1 MAELTAVAFLH
12 RERGIK
18 GEITAESLT
27 SHPERFAELKRVFLT
42 KAGCETKELDVERV
56 WDFRGSPV
64 FKFRGVDTMTDAEML
79 RGYEVAIPDSERVAL
94 EPGEFFLSDMVGC
107 RLTDRAGLLI
117 GTVAGFFENGP
128 QVVLEV
134 EAAADVPMIMVPFV
148 KAFFPEIDVAGKTA
162 IVELPDGLVELNR
175 R

>member
-1 MAELTAVAFLH
+1 MELTAVAFLH

-18 GEITAESLT
+18 GEIIGESLT
-27 SHPERFAELKRVFLT
+27 SHPERFAQLKRVFLT
-42 KAGCETKELDVERV
+42 KAGSPARELDVERV

-64 FKFRGVDTMTDAEML
+64 FKFAGVDTMTDAEKL
-79 RGYEVAIPDSERVAL
+79 RGYEVAVPDTERVEL

-107 RLTDRAGLLI
+107 RLSDRVGAVI
-117 GTVAGFFENGP
+117 GTVTGFFENGP
-128 QVVLEV
+128 QAVLEV
-134 EAAADVPMIMVPFV
+134 EADASGEPIMIPFV
-148 KAFFPEIDVAGKTA
+148 KAFFPEIDLAAKTA